1 METDVVL
8 YRKLAHPFNSNSDY
22 FLNMIIES
30 VNDTKIQNIKQLKE
44 IVAKKDYTFL
54 KLKFRDVDVPLI
66 LKKDDIEKAD
76 KEVESIYKVGNK
88 WNLTF

>member
-1 METDVVL
+1 
-8 YRKLAHPFNSNSDY
+8 
-22 FLNMIIES
+22 MIIES

-54 KLKFRDVDVPLI
+54 KLKFRDIDVPLI

-76 KEVESIYKVGNK
+76 KEIESIYKVGNK
-88 WNLTF
+88 